1 MRNTVKLPTI
11 SNANVQGGHCV
22 LNCPLGLT
30 YDFIQFKL
38 TNLAAADLKNFKV
51 KVGSRTLVEVSSAGV
66 LDDLNIYYKRVVV
79 SGYFTLWFYRPEW
92 ATEEERALTSM
103 GTADVPQLT
112 IEWDNA
118 PGVASP
124 DVSAWAVQRAPMPMG
139 LVTKIREYPVTFAT
153 GGKQDID
160 NIPRTASAR
169 ITAVHLGKADVSEVE
184 FEINQG
190 TGTSKI
196 IEADKAL
203 LEANQTQHNRA
214 PVTAKYT
221 HVDFNLLGK
230 INGPLPLQ
238 GLQDMRVRPTLTT
251 SGQLTSVV
259 EYLDGYNG
267 I

>member
-11 SNANVQGGHCV
+11 SNANVQGGQCV

-38 TNLAAADLKNFKV
+38 TNLTAADLENFKV
-51 KVGSRTLVEVSSAGV
+51 KVGSRTIIEVASAQV
-66 LDDLNIYYKRVVV
+66 LEDLNVYYDRKNQV
-79 SGYFTLWFYRPEW
+79 GYFTLWFYRPEM

-103 GTADVPQLT
+103 GTADIPSLT
-112 IEWDNA
+112 IQWKNA
-118 PGVASP
+118 AAVAAP
-124 DVSAWAVQRAPMPMG
+124 DVEAHAVQRAPMPMG

-153 GGKQDID
+153 SGKQDID

-169 ITAVHLGKADVSEVE
+169 ISAVHLGKADVSEVE
-184 FEINQG
+184 YEINQG
-190 TGTSKI
+190 AGTSKI

-203 LEANQTQHNRA
+203 LEVTQKQHDRA

-221 HVDFNLLGK
+221 HIDFNLLGK
-230 INGPLPLQ
+230 INGPMPLQ
-238 GLQDMRVRPTLTT
+238 GLQDMRIRPTVDT